1 MRKGGENNVL
11 LERKQQIA
19 QDLHSRFERAR
30 VVILTDY
37 KGLNVGAM
45 TELRR
50 RLKEAGIDYRVVK
63 NTLLERAS
71 VDTPAA
77 QIREAFTG
85 PSAIALSYDDPVA
98 PAKVLTQFAKE
109 NDKLKI
115 RVGVLNGKAIGEA
128 DIKNLASRPV
138 RCCSR
143 SCSGSSTR
151 CPPHWCGC
159 LPPCRVV
166 WSTYSTRSRKRNK
179 PPEDPYRRLR

>member
-1 MRKGGENNVL
+1 ML

-19 QDLHSRFERAR
+19 QDLHGRFERAK

-50 RLKEAGIDYRVVK
+50 RLKQAGIEYRVVK
-63 NTLLERAS
+63 NSLLERAAT
-71 VDTPAA
+71 DTPADVLKDT
-77 QIREAFTG
+77 FKG

-115 RVGVLNGKAIGEA
+115 RLGVLNGKVIGEA
-128 DIKNLASRPV
+128 DIKNLADLPSREVLLAQLLGVLNAVPTSFV
-138 RCCSR
+138 RVLSAVPGGLVNVLNAVKEQR
-143 SCSGSSTR
+143 EQ
-151 CPPHWCGC
+151 
-159 LPPCRVV
+159 
-166 WSTYSTRSRKRNK
+166 K
-179 PPEDPYRRLR
+179 EAA